1 MEKLIR
7 EVLDKYNTSRKRI
20 ANRELAQL
28 IVAHMKSNN
37 GWYLNLNSNDGQ
49 YENAKE
55 LIKEFGG

>member
-28 IVAHMKSNN
+28 IVAHMKSNK
-37 GWYLNLNSNDGQ
+37 GWYLNMKMQKNL
-49 YENAKE
+49 
-55 LIKEFGG
+55 